1 LDLEKKQQMKLI
13 DILPIEK
20 WIELEKEINK
30 RSGLNAS
37 VFDADGIRITDF
49 KKWANRLCPVVKANE
64 KGQSY
69 ICAVAHQNAA
79 HQAKNTR
86 EPTIIECDAGL
97 VKFVVP
103 IFVDDDFLGVA
114 GGCGLLQWGSEVD
127 NFLIHKTIGI
137 DLGESENLSD
147 DIAVISFAKLKSV
160 IKYLKQELEWI
171 KHEFS
176 TKRFV
181 SVG

>member
-1 LDLEKKQQMKLI
+1 MNLI

-49 KKWANRLCPVVKANE
+49 KKWANRLCPVVKVNE

-79 HQAKNTR
+79 NQAKKTGV
-86 EPTIIECDAGL
+86 PATIECDAGL
-97 VKFVVP
+97 VKFVAP
-103 IFVDDDFLGVA
+103 IIVDDEFLGVA
-114 GGCGLLQWGSEVD
+114 GGCGLMQKGSEVD
-127 NFLIHKTIGI
+127 SFLINKTTGI
-137 DLGESENLSD
+137 AAGEIENLSD
-147 DIAVISFAKLKSV
+147 DIATISIAKIESV
-160 IKYLKQELEWI
+160 IKYIEQELDCI
-171 KHEFS
+171 KHHIKSRRVAS
-176 TKRFV
+176 T
-181 SVG
+181 G

>member
-1 LDLEKKQQMKLI
+1 MKLI

-20 WIELEKEINK
+20 WIELEKAISK

-79 HQAKNTR
+79 SQAKKTG
-86 EPTIIECDAGL
+86 EPVTIECDAGL

-103 IFVDDDFLGVA
+103 LFVDDEFLGVA
-114 GGCGLLQWGSEVD
+114 GGCGLLQLGSEVD

-137 DLGESENLSD
+137 DLGEAENLSD
-147 DIAVISFAKLKSV
+147 DIAVISFAKIESV
-160 IKYLKQELEWI
+160 IKYTEQELDCI
-171 KHEFS
+171 KNDMRNQCVAS
-176 TKRFV
+176 T
-181 SVG
+181 G

>member
-1 LDLEKKQQMKLI
+1 MRLLDIM
-13 DILPIEK
+13 PIEK

-79 HQAKNTR
+79 NQAKKTSA
-86 EPTIIECDAGL
+86 PVTIECDAGL

-103 IFVDDDFLGVA
+103 IIVDDEFLGVA
-114 GGCGLLQWGSEVD
+114 GGCGLMQKGSEVD
-127 NFLIHKTIGI
+127 SFLINKTTGI
-137 DLGESENLSD
+137 DVGEIENLSD
-147 DIAVISFAKLKSV
+147 DIRDHFNCQDRISHQ
-160 IKYLKQELEWI
+160 IY
-171 KHEFS
+171 
-176 TKRFV
+176 
-181 SVG
+181 

>member
-1 LDLEKKQQMKLI
+1 MNLI
-13 DILPIEK
+13 DILPVEK
-20 WIELEKEINK
+20 WIELEKKINK

-79 HQAKNTR
+79 NQAKKSK
-86 EPTIIECDAGL
+86 EPVIIECDAGL
-97 VKFVVP
+97 VKVVVP
-103 IFVDDDFLGVA
+103 IFVDDVFLGVA

-127 NFLIHKTIGI
+127 SFLITKTTGI
-137 DLGESENLSD
+137 DVGEIENLSEE
-147 DIAVISFAKLKSV
+147 IAVISFAKIESV
-160 IKYLKQELEWI
+160 IKYIEQELDWI
-171 KHEFS
+171 KRDF
-176 TKRFV
+176 TNQRFV
-181 SVG
+181 STG

>member
-1 LDLEKKQQMKLI
+1 MNLI
-13 DILPIEK
+13 DILPVEK

-79 HQAKNTR
+79 NQAKKTR
-86 EPTIIECDAGL
+86 EPVIIECDAGL
-97 VKFVVP
+97 VKVVVP
-103 IFVDDDFLGVA
+103 IFVVDEFLGVA

-127 NFLIHKTIGI
+127 SFLITKTTGI
-137 DLGESENLSD
+137 DVGEIENLSEE
-147 DIAVISFAKLKSV
+147 IAVISFARIESV
-160 IKYLKQELEWI
+160 IKYIEQEIEWI
-171 KHEFS
+171 KHNFRNQ
-176 TKRFV
+176 RFV
-181 SVG
+181 STG

>member
-1 LDLEKKQQMKLI
+1 MNLI
-13 DILPIEK
+13 DILPVEK

-79 HQAKNTR
+79 NQAQKTR
-86 EPTIIECDAGL
+86 EPVIIECDAGL
-97 VKFVVP
+97 VKVVVP
-103 IFVDDDFLGVA
+103 IFVDDEFLGVA
-114 GGCGLLQWGSEVD
+114 GGCGLLQRGSEVD
-127 NFLIHKTIGI
+127 GFLINKTTGI
-137 DLGESENLSD
+137 DAGEIKKLSD
-147 DIAVISFAKLKSV
+147 DIAFISIAKLESV
-160 IKYLKQELEWI
+160 INHIEQELEWI
-171 KHEFS
+171 KHDS
-176 TKRFV
+176 RNQPFV
-181 SVG
+181 STG

>member
-1 LDLEKKQQMKLI
+1 MNLI

-20 WIELEKEINK
+20 WIELEKEINI

-79 HQAKNTR
+79 NQAQKTR
-86 EPTIIECDAGL
+86 EPAIIECDAGL
-97 VKFVVP
+97 VKVVVP
-103 IFVDDDFLGVA
+103 IFVDDDFLGVV

-137 DLGESENLSD
+137 DVGEAENLSD

-160 IKYLKQELEWI
+160 IKNIEQELEWI
-171 KHEFS
+171 KHNFRNQRLVS
-176 TKRFV
+176 T
-181 SVG
+181 G

>member
-1 LDLEKKQQMKLI
+1 MNLI

-37 VFDADGIRITDF
+37 VFDADGIRITDY

-79 HQAKNTR
+79 NQAKKTR
-86 EPTIIECDAGL
+86 RPATIECDAGL
-97 VKFVVP
+97 SKVVVP
-103 IFVDDDFLGVA
+103 IFVDDEFLGVA
-114 GGCGLLQWGSEVD
+114 GGCGLMQKGSEVD
-127 NFLIHKTIGI
+127 SFLINKTTGI
-137 DLGESENLSD
+137 DFGEIEFLSD
-147 DIAVISFAKLKSV
+147 DIATISTAKLESV
-160 IKYLKQELEWI
+160 IKYIEQELEW
-171 KHEFS
+171 
-176 TKRFV
+176 RF
-181 SVG
+181 

>member
-1 LDLEKKQQMKLI
+1 MKLI

-64 KGQSY
+64 RGQTY

-79 HQAKNTR
+79 NQAQKIR
-86 EPTIIECDAGL
+86 EPAIIECDAGL
-97 VKFVVP
+97 VKIVVP

-114 GGCGLLQWGSEVD
+114 GGCGLLQKGSEVD
-127 NFLIHKTIGI
+127 SFLINKTTGI
-137 DLGESENLSD
+137 DVGEIENLSD
-147 DIAVISFAKLKSV
+147 DIAFISMAKLESV
-160 IKYLKQELEWI
+160 IKYIEQELKWI
-171 KHEFS
+171 KHDFRFQRFIS
-176 TKRFV
+176 T
-181 SVG
+181 G

>member
-1 LDLEKKQQMKLI
+1 MKLL
-13 DILPIEK
+13 DILPAEK

-37 VFDADGIRITDF
+37 VFDAEGIRITDF

-79 HQAKNTR
+79 NQAKKTK
-86 EPTIIECDAGL
+86 EPVIIECDAGL

-103 IFVDDDFLGVA
+103 IFVDDEFLGVA
-114 GGCGLLQWGSEVD
+114 GGCGLLQKGSEVD
-127 NFLIHKTIGI
+127 SFLINKTTGI
-137 DLGESENLSD
+137 DVKEIEKLSN
-147 DIAVISFAKLKSV
+147 DIATISSAKLNSV
-160 IKYLKQELEWI
+160 IKYIEQELEWL
-171 KHEFS
+171 KHDF
-176 TKRFV
+176 TNQRFV
-181 SVG
+181 STG

>member
-1 LDLEKKQQMKLI
+1 MKLL

-37 VFDADGIRITDF
+37 VFDAEGIRITDF

-79 HQAKNTR
+79 NEAQKTKGPA
-86 EPTIIECDAGL
+86 IIECDAGL

-103 IFVDDDFLGVA
+103 IFVDDEFLGVA
-114 GGCGLLQWGSEVD
+114 GGCGLLQKGSEVD
-127 NFLIHKTIGI
+127 SFLINKTTGIEIGKV
-137 DLGESENLSD
+137 ENMSD
-147 DIAVISFAKLKSV
+147 DIATISIAELESV
-160 IKYLKQELEWI
+160 IKYIEQKLEWK

>member
-1 LDLEKKQQMKLI
+1 MKLL
-13 DILPIEK
+13 DMLPTEN

-49 KKWANRLCPVVKANE
+49 KKWANKLCPVVKANE

-79 HQAKNTR
+79 NQAKKTR
-86 EPTIIECDAGL
+86 GPVTIECDAGL

-103 IFVDDDFLGVA
+103 IFVDDEFLGVA
-114 GGCGLLQWGSEVD
+114 GGCGLLSKGSEVD
-127 NFLIHKTIGI
+127 SFLINKTTGI
-137 DLGESENLSD
+137 EVGEIENLSD
-147 DIAVISFAKLKSV
+147 DIATISIDKQKSV
-160 IKYLKQELEWI
+160 IKYIEKALEWV
-171 KHEFS
+171 KHDFS
-176 TKRFV
+176 NQRLV
-181 SVG
+181 STG

>member
-1 LDLEKKQQMKLI
+1 MNLI
-13 DILPIEK
+13 DILPVEK
-20 WIELEKEINK
+20 WIELEKKINK

-79 HQAKNTR
+79 NQAKKSR
-86 EPTIIECDAGL
+86 EPVIIECDAGL
-97 VKFVVP
+97 VKVVVP
-103 IFVDDDFLGVA
+103 IFVDDVFLGVA

-127 NFLIHKTIGI
+127 SFLITKTTGI
-137 DLGESENLSD
+137 DVGEIENLSEE
-147 DIAVISFAKLKSV
+147 IAVISFAKIESV
-160 IKYLKQELEWI
+160 IKYIEQAIEWI
-171 KHEFS
+171 KHNFRNQ
-176 TKRFV
+176 RFV
-181 SVG
+181 STG

>member
-1 LDLEKKQQMKLI
+1 MKLL

-20 WIELEKEINK
+20 WIDIEREINK

-37 VFDADGIRITDF
+37 VFDSKGIRITDF

-64 KGQSY
+64 KGQTY

-79 HQAKNTR
+79 NQAKKTR
-86 EPTIIECDAGL
+86 EPAIIECDAGL

-103 IFVDDDFLGVA
+103 IFVDDEFLGVA

-137 DLGESENLSD
+137 DVGEAENLSD
-147 DIAVISFAKLKSV
+147 DIAVISFAKLESV
-160 IKYLKQELEWI
+160 IKYIEQELEWI
-171 KHEFS
+171 KQDFPNQ
-176 TKRFV
+176 RFV
-181 SVG
+181 STG

>member
-1 LDLEKKQQMKLI
+1 MNLI
-13 DILPIEK
+13 DILPVEK

-79 HQAKNTR
+79 NQAQKTR
-86 EPTIIECDAGL
+86 EPVIIECDAGL
-97 VKFVVP
+97 VKVVVP
-103 IFVDDDFLGVA
+103 IFVDDEFLGVA

-127 NFLIHKTIGI
+127 SYLITKTTGI
-137 DLGESENLSD
+137 DVGEIENLSEE
-147 DIAVISFAKLKSV
+147 IAAISFAKIESV
-160 IKYLKQELEWI
+160 IKYIEQELQWI
-171 KHEFS
+171 KHNFRNQ
-176 TKRFV
+176 RFV
-181 SVG
+181 STG

>member
-1 LDLEKKQQMKLI
+1 MNLI
-13 DILPIEK
+13 DILPVEK

-79 HQAKNTR
+79 NQAQKTR
-86 EPTIIECDAGL
+86 EPVIIECDAGL
-97 VKFVVP
+97 VKVVVP
-103 IFVDDDFLGVA
+103 IFVDDEFLGVA
-114 GGCGLLQWGSEVD
+114 GGCGLLLKGGEVD
-127 NFLIHKTIGI
+127 SFLINKTTGI
-137 DLGESENLSD
+137 DVGEIENLSG
-147 DIAVISFAKLKSV
+147 DIATISTDKLKAV
-160 IKYLKQELEWI
+160 IKYIEQKLEWI
-171 KHEFS
+171 KHDFTNQRFAS
-176 TKRFV
+176 T
-181 SVG
+181 G